1 MCTCQTLFLSCLI
14 SLTPREIECMCVN
27 CPVSLL
33 PGDGDGQISA
43 AKAVKIMELLA
54 EARAIATKASTGHRE
69 LHSTVSKVG
78 KAIDKVSS
86 WTTSSM

>member
-1 MCTCQTLFLSCLI
+1 MCSSVPQ
-14 SLTPREIECMCVN
+14 
-27 CPVSLL
+27 
-33 PGDGDGQISA
+33 GDGDGQISA

-78 KAIDKVSS
+78 KAIDKVRL
-86 WTTSSM
+86 